1 MDLVAERE
9 IAIVK
14 VDCGSQDSCSTC
26 FRSRSDG
33 SSLMLEC
40 HEWCCDVDIDE
51 VCSKHRPK
59 NEV

>member
-14 VDCGSQDSCSTC
+14 ADCGSQDSYSTC
-26 FRSRSDG
+26 LRARSDG

-40 HEWCCDVDIDE
+40 LEWCCDVDINE
-51 VCSKHRPK
+51 VCSKHRQK
-59 NEV
+59 K